1 MSDSNGTPTTE
12 IEGKKARRDA
22 FDKKR
27 RGSAIAEETLQ
38 KLFGQL
44 PPHSNEAEIALL
56 GSVMLDPSV
65 KPPLHAR
72 WSNWMTKLKARQLR
86 LPHPI
91 ER

>member
-1 MSDSNGTPTTE
+1 MSETNGTRRDTDDQ
-12 IEGKKARRDA
+12 GGRAKRRDA

-65 KPPLHAR
+65 IGDIITLVSKPEQFYSQQHGL
-72 WSNWMTKLKARQLR
+72 
-86 LPHPI
+86 
-91 ER
+91 